1 MWPKYHTYLTSHI
14 LEVYKQKII
23 LTQTYGKGTAADCRR
38 HVQKL
43 NMMRAEKEQLENEQL
58 QSSSSPCSHPPEDY
72 ADTFTAQDKPAEEIV
87 RVGRDSHYEPLP
99 L

>member
-1 MWPKYHTYLTSHI
+1 M
-14 LEVYKQKII
+14 
-23 LTQTYGKGTAADCRR
+23 QTYGKGTAADCRR

-72 ADTFTAQDKPAEEIV
+72 ADTFTTQDKPAEEIV
-87 RVGRDSHYEPLP
+87 RVGHDSHYPFDYNYHIILSDCS
-99 L
+99 LTTLLF